1 MAALGNGLA
10 AASPLDR
17 KDRFFLRAYVPG
29 FYFLILRN
37 FLDPNCPCLFDLS
50 ARFIPSRMYPTS
62 FLTSFWSGGLM

>member
-17 KDRFFLRAYVPG
+17 KDRFFLQAYVPG

-62 FLTSFWSGGLM
+62 TSAQ